1 MKELLINKG
10 FDVVDMDGALRV
22 FYKKGECFETL
33 RRLREIMPCER
44 IDTYYGFLEIV
55 TGY

>member
-33 RRLREIMPCER
+33 RRLREIISCER